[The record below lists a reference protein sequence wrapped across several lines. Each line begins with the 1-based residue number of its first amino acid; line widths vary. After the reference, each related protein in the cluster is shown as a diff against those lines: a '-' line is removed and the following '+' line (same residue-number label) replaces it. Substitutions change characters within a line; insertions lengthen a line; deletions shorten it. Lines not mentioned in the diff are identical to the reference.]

1 MMKPFLV
8 AIDSG
13 LNEAFE
19 KLKRALDGLS
29 EDELHWRPALES
41 NTIDWM
47 VWHMARVEDNWI
59 NVRLRNSESIW
70 DRDGWAE
77 RCGVE
82 VPDNGYGQSAEEIR
96 AIPPFNVP
104 VVMDY
109 YTAVRQCTSGYFENE
124 MQESDLTIELTASAL
139 RSDQLRVGAG
149 APAVR
154 RGRASGADRVSEGDD
169 AWDKQVIFRSEEDH

>member
-1 MMKPFLV
+1 MQPFLV

-13 LNEAFE
+13 LNEAFD

-47 VWHMARVEDNWI
+47 VWHMARVEDNWV
-59 NVRLRNSESIW
+59 NVRLRESESIW

-104 VVMDY
+104 IVMDY
-109 YTAVRQCTSGYFENE
+109 YAAVRQGTSDYFENE
-124 MQESDLTIELTASAL
+124 MQEEDLNKDVPHARYDPIDYAWVLGHLLCEEAEHLGQIEYL
-139 RSDQLRVGAG
+139 RGMM
-149 APAVR
+149 
-154 RGRASGADRVSEGDD
+154 RGLG
-169 AWDKQVIFRSEEDH
+169 Q